1 LRTGAFSRPY
11 KGLTICGDSFL
22 IEHNPGETLVAVIDG
37 LGYGYESSVAAE
49 LAREVIH
56 RCADQPVG
64 SILSRCHQELRVTRG
79 AAVGV
84 LKVAGDGSGEFCGIG
99 NIEVQSLSGT
109 PPSLFCLA
117 GIVGH
122 NMRSSKVMRVAMK
135 PGDIYC
141 LMSDGI
147 SSRGNLKSCLP
158 GTAEAVAR
166 RIVEHWGKDHD
177 DSTALILGFGDDASL
192 ADKLTAPP
200 SEGNAAAAPASREPV
215 RR

>member
-1 LRTGAFSRPY
+1 LKTGGFSRPY
-11 KGLTICGDSFL
+11 KGLSICGDSFI
-22 IEHNPGETLVAVIDG
+22 IEERQGTTLVAVVDG
-37 LGYGYESSVAAE
+37 LGHGYESSVAAE
-49 LAREVIH
+49 LAVEVIKK
-56 RCADQPVG
+56 CTDQPVG

-84 LKVAGDGSGEFCGIG
+84 LKVDAAGQGEFCGIG
-99 NIEVQSLSGT
+99 NIEVQSLAGT

-122 NMRSSKVMRVAMK
+122 NMRASKVMRVAMK

-177 DSTALILGFGDDASL
+177 DSTALVLGFGDDAL
-192 ADKLTAPP
+192 ADKLTGP
-200 SEGNAAAAPASREPV
+200 SAENAAAVPASREPV